1 MELYKPNKEFDFS
14 LLSLESPQ
22 SIQGGTHFTKINI
35 NGDKPLY
42 IQMPKCTTKQGIV
55 KTNRVMYSDLLY
67 NKNNCEP
74 LIEWLLA
81 LEKHCQ
87 SKINEK
93 KDMWFVS
100 EMTEDDIEN
109 MMSPVY
115 RLYRSGKNLL
125 IRTFIDVDKAT
136 DKGKCMVYDEKEILL
151 DQSAVVGT
159 NIIPL
164 ILIEGIKFTSKSFD
178 IEIKL
183 IQAMV
188 LAKDPE
194 IMQTCLIKRDGVP
207 QTNNVGRNKEDKE
220 INNTESPNELPND
233 SIETFTDQQIS
244 SAVAPAVLPEVAPEA
259 EAPEAEAPVAEADA
273 PVAEADAPVAE
284 AGETEAETEAHVPVT
299 KSLLTEEDTLDDS
312 NKSILEYE
320 YVQEEK
326 DYLENISNDL
336 EEVDIEPDDRGSI
349 SLKQPNE
356 IYAGIYKAART
367 KAKLM
372 RKAAIAAFLEAKK
385 IKTQHLLDDI
395 YSSDEE
401 DYSSDEE
408 LNSF

>member
-273 PVAEADAPVAE
+273 PVAEADAPVA
-284 AGETEAETEAHVPVT
+284 GETEAHVPVP

-312 NKSILEYE
+312 NKSILDYE

>member
-1 MELYKPNKEFDFS
+1 MELYKPNKEFDFN

-22 SIQGGTHFTKINI
+22 SIQGGTHFTNINI

-55 KTNRVMYSDLLY
+55 KTNRIMYSDLLY
-67 NKNNCEP
+67 NKNNCEQ

-109 MMSPVY
+109 MMTPVY

-183 IQAMV
+183 IQIMV
-188 LAKDPE
+188 LDKDPE
-194 IMQTCLIKRDGVP
+194 LMQTCLIKRDSVS
-207 QTNNVGRNKEDKE
+207 QMNSVGGIKEGLLEHDGNSHTEPPNKQL
-220 INNTESPNELPND
+220 SD
-233 SIETFTDQQIS
+233 SIETITDEKIS
-244 SAVAPAVLPEVAPEA
+244 SVAESPVAESPVA
-259 EAPEAEAPVAEADA
+259 ESPVAESPVAEAQ
-273 PVAEADAPVAE
+273 
-284 AGETEAETEAHVPVT
+284 
-299 KSLLTEEDTLDDS
+299 EDNIGDLPDS
-312 NKSILEYE
+312 NKSILDYE

-326 DYLENISNDL
+326 DYLEKISNDL

-356 IYAGIYKAART
+356 IYTEIYKAART

-372 RKAAIAAFLEAKK
+372 RKAAIAAFLEAKR

-395 YSSDEE
+395 YSSDDE

>member
-273 PVAEADAPVAE
+273 PVAEADAPVA
-284 AGETEAETEAHVPVT
+284 GETEAHVPVP

-312 NKSILEYE
+312 NKSILDYE

-356 IYAGIYKAART
+356 IYAGIYRAART

>member
-1 MELYKPNKEFDFS
+1 MELYKPTKEFDFN

-109 MMSPVY
+109 MMTPVY

-136 DKGKCMVYDEKEILL
+136 DKGKCMVYDENEILL

-183 IQAMV
+183 IQIMV
-188 LAKDPE
+188 LDKDPE
-194 IMQTCLIKRDGVP
+194 LMQTCLIKRDSVS
-207 QTNNVGRNKEDKE
+207 QMNSVGGIKEGLLEHDGNSHTEPPNKQL
-220 INNTESPNELPND
+220 SD
-233 SIETFTDQQIS
+233 SIETITDEKIS
-244 SAVAPAVLPEVAPEA
+244 SVAESPVAESPVA
-259 EAPEAEAPVAEADA
+259 ESPVAESPVAEAQ
-273 PVAEADAPVAE
+273 
-284 AGETEAETEAHVPVT
+284 
-299 KSLLTEEDTLDDS
+299 EDNIGDLPDS
-312 NKSILEYE
+312 NKSILDYE

-326 DYLENISNDL
+326 DYLEKIRNDL

-356 IYAGIYKAART
+356 IYTEIYKAARK

-395 YSSDEE
+395 YSSDDE

>member
-1 MELYKPNKEFDFS
+1 MELYKPNKEFDFN

-22 SIQGGTHFTKINI
+22 SIQGGTHFTNINI

-109 MMSPVY
+109 MMTPVY

-136 DKGKCMVYDEKEILL
+136 DKGKCMVYDENEILL

-183 IQAMV
+183 IQIMV
-188 LAKDPE
+188 LDKDPE
-194 IMQTCLIKRDGVP
+194 LMQTCLIKRDSVS
-207 QTNNVGRNKEDKE
+207 QMNSVGGIKEGLLEHDGNSHTEPPNKQL
-220 INNTESPNELPND
+220 SD
-233 SIETFTDQQIS
+233 SIETITDEKIS
-244 SAVAPAVLPEVAPEA
+244 SVAESPVAESPVA
-259 EAPEAEAPVAEADA
+259 ESPVAESPVAEAQ
-273 PVAEADAPVAE
+273 
-284 AGETEAETEAHVPVT
+284 
-299 KSLLTEEDTLDDS
+299 EDNIGDLPDS
-312 NKSILEYE
+312 NKSILDYE

-326 DYLENISNDL
+326 DYLEKISNDL

-356 IYAGIYKAART
+356 IYTEIYKAART

-395 YSSDEE
+395 YSSDDE

>member
-1 MELYKPNKEFDFS
+1 MELYKPNKEFDFN

-109 MMSPVY
+109 MMTPVY

-183 IQAMV
+183 IQIMV
-188 LAKDPE
+188 LDKDPE
-194 IMQTCLIKRDGVP
+194 LMQTCLIKRDSVS
-207 QTNNVGRNKEDKE
+207 QMNSVGGIKEGLLEHDGNSHTEPPNKQL
-220 INNTESPNELPND
+220 SD
-233 SIETFTDQQIS
+233 SIETITDEKIS
-244 SAVAPAVLPEVAPEA
+244 SVAESPVAESPVA
-259 EAPEAEAPVAEADA
+259 ESPVAESPVAEAQ
-273 PVAEADAPVAE
+273 
-284 AGETEAETEAHVPVT
+284 
-299 KSLLTEEDTLDDS
+299 EDNIGDLPDS
-312 NKSILEYE
+312 NKSILDYE

-326 DYLENISNDL
+326 DYLEKISNDL

-356 IYAGIYKAART
+356 IYTEIYKAART

-372 RKAAIAAFLEAKK
+372 RKAAIAAFLEAKR

-395 YSSDEE
+395 YSSDDE

>member
-1 MELYKPNKEFDFS
+1 MELYKPTKEFDFN

-22 SIQGGTHFTKINI
+22 SIQGGTHFTNINI

-109 MMSPVY
+109 MMTPVY

-136 DKGKCMVYDEKEILL
+136 DKGKCMVYDENEILL

-183 IQAMV
+183 IQIMV
-188 LAKDPE
+188 LDKDPE
-194 IMQTCLIKRDGVP
+194 LMQTCLIKRDSVS
-207 QTNNVGRNKEDKE
+207 QMNSVGGIKEGLLEHDGNSHTEPPNKQL
-220 INNTESPNELPND
+220 SD
-233 SIETFTDQQIS
+233 SIETITDEKIS
-244 SAVAPAVLPEVAPEA
+244 SVAESPVAESPVA
-259 EAPEAEAPVAEADA
+259 ESPVAESPVAEAQ
-273 PVAEADAPVAE
+273 
-284 AGETEAETEAHVPVT
+284 
-299 KSLLTEEDTLDDS
+299 EDNIGDLPDS
-312 NKSILEYE
+312 NKSILDYE

-326 DYLENISNDL
+326 DYLEKISNDL

-356 IYAGIYKAART
+356 IYTEIYKAARK

-395 YSSDEE
+395 YSSDDE

>member
-1 MELYKPNKEFDFS
+1 MELYKPNKEFDFN

-100 EMTEDDIEN
+100 EMSEDDIEN
-109 MMSPVY
+109 MMTPVY

-136 DKGKCMVYDEKEILL
+136 DKGKCMVYDEKEIIL

-183 IQAMV
+183 IQTMV
-188 LAKDPE
+188 LDKDPE
-194 IMQTCLIKRDGVP
+194 LMQTCLIKRDGVS
-207 QTNNVGRNKEDKE
+207 QMNNVGGIKEGLLEHDGNSHTEPPNKQ
-220 INNTESPNELPND
+220 LND
-233 SIETFTDQQIS
+233 SIETITDEKIS
-244 SAVAPAVLPEVAPEA
+244 SVVESPVAESSVAESPVA
-259 EAPEAEAPVAEADA
+259 ESPVAESPVAEAQ
-273 PVAEADAPVAE
+273 
-284 AGETEAETEAHVPVT
+284 
-299 KSLLTEEDTLDDS
+299 EDNIGDLQDS
-312 NKSILEYE
+312 NKSILDYE

-326 DYLENISNDL
+326 DYLEKISNDL

-356 IYAGIYKAART
+356 IYTEIYKAART

-385 IKTQHLLDDI
+385 IKTQYLLDDI
-395 YSSDEE
+395 YSSDDE

>member
-1 MELYKPNKEFDFS
+1 MELYKPNKEFDFN

-100 EMTEDDIEN
+100 EMSEDDIEN
-109 MMSPVY
+109 MMTPVY

-136 DKGKCMVYDEKEILL
+136 DKGKCMVYDEKEIIL

-183 IQAMV
+183 IQTMV
-188 LAKDPE
+188 LDKDPE
-194 IMQTCLIKRDGVP
+194 LMQTCLIKRDGVS
-207 QTNNVGRNKEDKE
+207 QMNNVGGIKEGLLEHDGNSHTEPPNKQ
-220 INNTESPNELPND
+220 LND
-233 SIETFTDQQIS
+233 SIETITDEKIS
-244 SAVAPAVLPEVAPEA
+244 SVAES
-259 EAPEAEAPVAEADA
+259 PVAES
-273 PVAEADAPVAE
+273 PVAESPVAE
-284 AGETEAETEAHVPVT
+284 SSVAESSVAEAQ
-299 KSLLTEEDTLDDS
+299 EDNIGDLQDS
-312 NKSILEYE
+312 NKSILDYE

-326 DYLENISNDL
+326 DYLEKISNDL

-356 IYAGIYKAART
+356 IYTEIYKAART

-385 IKTQHLLDDI
+385 IKTQYLLDDI
-395 YSSDEE
+395 YSSDDE

>member
-1 MELYKPNKEFDFS
+1 MELYKPNKEFDFN

-42 IQMPKCTTKQGIV
+42 IQMPKCATKQGIV

-67 NKNNCEP
+67 NRNNCEP

-100 EMTEDDIEN
+100 EMTEDDIES
-109 MMSPVY
+109 MMTPVY

-125 IRTFIDVDKAT
+125 IRTFIDVDKGT

-188 LAKDPE
+188 LAKEPE
-194 IMQTCLIKRDGVP
+194 LMQTCLIKRDGVS
-207 QTNNVGRNKEDKE
+207 QTNNVGRNKEDDE
-220 INNTESPNELPND
+220 INNTESPNEVPND
-233 SIETFTDQQIS
+233 SIETITDEPIS
-244 SAVAPAVLPEVAPEA
+244 SPEAVTPEAVAPEA
-259 EAPEAEAPVAEADA
+259 VAPEAVAP
-273 PVAEADAPVAE
+273 
-284 AGETEAETEAHVPVT
+284 VPVT
-299 KSLLTEEDTLDDS
+299 KSLLSEENTLDDS
-312 NKSILEYE
+312 NKSILDYE

-336 EEVDIEPDDRGSI
+336 EEVDIEPDVRGSI

-356 IYAGIYKAART
+356 IYAEIYKAART

>member
-1 MELYKPNKEFDFS
+1 MELYKPNKEFDFN

-22 SIQGGTHFTKINI
+22 SIQGGTHFTNINI

-109 MMSPVY
+109 MMTPVY

-136 DKGKCMVYDEKEILL
+136 DKGKCMVYDENEILL

-178 IEIKL
+178 IDIKL
-183 IQAMV
+183 IQTMV
-188 LAKDPE
+188 LDKDPE
-194 IMQTCLIKRDGVP
+194 LIQTCLIKRDGVS
-207 QTNNVGRNKEDKE
+207 QMNSVGGIKEGLLEHDGNSHTEPPNKQL
-220 INNTESPNELPND
+220 SD
-233 SIETFTDQQIS
+233 SIETITDEKIS
-244 SAVAPAVLPEVAPEA
+244 SVAESPVAESPVA
-259 EAPEAEAPVAEADA
+259 ESPVAESPVAEAQ
-273 PVAEADAPVAE
+273 
-284 AGETEAETEAHVPVT
+284 
-299 KSLLTEEDTLDDS
+299 EDNIGDLPDS
-312 NKSILEYE
+312 NKSILDYE

-326 DYLENISNDL
+326 DYLEKISNDL

-356 IYAGIYKAART
+356 IYTEIYKAART

-372 RKAAIAAFLEAKK
+372 RKAAIAAFLEAKR

-395 YSSDEE
+395 YSSDDE

>member
-233 SIETFTDQQIS
+233 SIETFTDEQIS

-273 PVAEADAPVAE
+273 PVAEADAPVA
-284 AGETEAETEAHVPVT
+284 GETEAHVPVP

-312 NKSILEYE
+312 NKSILDYE

-356 IYAGIYKAART
+356 IYAEIYKAART

-385 IKTQHLLDDI
+385 IKTQHLMDDI

>member
-1 MELYKPNKEFDFS
+1 MELYKPNKEFDFN

-22 SIQGGTHFTKINI
+22 SIQGGTHFTNINI

-109 MMSPVY
+109 MMTPVY

-136 DKGKCMVYDEKEILL
+136 DKGKCMVYDENEILL

-183 IQAMV
+183 IQIMV
-188 LAKDPE
+188 LDKDPE
-194 IMQTCLIKRDGVP
+194 LMQTCLIKRDSVS
-207 QTNNVGRNKEDKE
+207 QMNSVGGIKEGLLEHDGNSHTEPPNKQL
-220 INNTESPNELPND
+220 SD
-233 SIETFTDQQIS
+233 SIETITDEKIS
-244 SAVAPAVLPEVAPEA
+244 SVAESPVAESPVA
-259 EAPEAEAPVAEADA
+259 ESPVAESPVAEAQ
-273 PVAEADAPVAE
+273 
-284 AGETEAETEAHVPVT
+284 
-299 KSLLTEEDTLDDS
+299 EDNIGDLPDS
-312 NKSILEYE
+312 NKSILDYE

-326 DYLENISNDL
+326 DYLEKISNDL

-356 IYAGIYKAART
+356 IYTEIYKAART

-372 RKAAIAAFLEAKK
+372 RKAAIAAFLEAKR

-395 YSSDEE
+395 YSSDDE

>member
-273 PVAEADAPVAE
+273 PVAEADAPVA
-284 AGETEAETEAHVPVT
+284 GETEAHVPVP

-312 NKSILEYE
+312 NKSILDYE

-356 IYAGIYKAART
+356 IYAEIYKAART

-385 IKTQHLLDDI
+385 IKTQHLMDDI

>member
-1 MELYKPNKEFDFS
+1 MELYKPNKEFDFN

-22 SIQGGTHFTKINI
+22 SIQGGTHFTNINI

-109 MMSPVY
+109 MMTPVY

-136 DKGKCMVYDEKEILL
+136 DKGKCMVYDENEILL

-183 IQAMV
+183 IQIMV
-188 LAKDPE
+188 LDKDPE
-194 IMQTCLIKRDGVP
+194 LMQTCLIKRDSVS
-207 QTNNVGRNKEDKE
+207 QMNSVGGIKEGLLEHDGNSHTEPPNKQL
-220 INNTESPNELPND
+220 SD
-233 SIETFTDQQIS
+233 SIETITDEKIS
-244 SAVAPAVLPEVAPEA
+244 SVAESPVAESPVA
-259 EAPEAEAPVAEADA
+259 ESPVAEAQ
-273 PVAEADAPVAE
+273 
-284 AGETEAETEAHVPVT
+284 
-299 KSLLTEEDTLDDS
+299 EDNIGDLPDS
-312 NKSILEYE
+312 NKSILDYE

-326 DYLENISNDL
+326 DYLEKISNDL

-356 IYAGIYKAART
+356 IYTEIYKAART

-372 RKAAIAAFLEAKK
+372 RKAAIAAFLEAKR

-395 YSSDEE
+395 YSSDDE

>member
-1 MELYKPNKEFDFS
+1 MELYKPNKEFDFN

-42 IQMPKCTTKQGIV
+42 IQMPKCATKQGIV

-67 NKNNCEP
+67 NRNNCEP

-100 EMTEDDIEN
+100 EMTEDDIES
-109 MMSPVY
+109 MMTPVY

-125 IRTFIDVDKAT
+125 IRTFIDVDKGT

-188 LAKDPE
+188 LAKEPE
-194 IMQTCLIKRDGVP
+194 LMQTCLIKRDGVS
-207 QTNNVGRNKEDKE
+207 QTNNVGRNKEDDE
-220 INNTESPNELPND
+220 INNTESPNEVPND
-233 SIETFTDQQIS
+233 SIETITDEPIS
-244 SAVAPAVLPEVAPEA
+244 SPEAVTPEAVAPEA
-259 EAPEAEAPVAEADA
+259 VAPEAVAP
-273 PVAEADAPVAE
+273 
-284 AGETEAETEAHVPVT
+284 VPVT
-299 KSLLTEEDTLDDS
+299 KSLLSEENTLDDS
-312 NKSILEYE
+312 NKSILDYE

-336 EEVDIEPDDRGSI
+336 EEVDIEPDVRGSI

-356 IYAGIYKAART
+356 IYAEIYKAART
-367 KAKLM
+367 NAKLM

>member
-1 MELYKPNKEFDFS
+1 MELYKPNKEFDFN

-22 SIQGGTHFTKINI
+22 SIQGGTHFTNINI

-55 KTNRVMYSDLLY
+55 KTNRIMYSDLLY
-67 NKNNCEP
+67 NKNNCEQ

-109 MMSPVY
+109 MMTPVY

-136 DKGKCMVYDEKEILL
+136 DKGKCMVYDENEILL

-183 IQAMV
+183 IQIMV
-188 LAKDPE
+188 LDKDPE
-194 IMQTCLIKRDGVP
+194 LMQTCLIKRDSVS
-207 QTNNVGRNKEDKE
+207 QMNSVGGIKEGLLEHDGNSHTEPPNKQL
-220 INNTESPNELPND
+220 SD
-233 SIETFTDQQIS
+233 SIETITDEKIS
-244 SAVAPAVLPEVAPEA
+244 SVAESPVAESPVA
-259 EAPEAEAPVAEADA
+259 ESPVAESPVAEAQ
-273 PVAEADAPVAE
+273 
-284 AGETEAETEAHVPVT
+284 
-299 KSLLTEEDTLDDS
+299 EDNIGDLPDS
-312 NKSILEYE
+312 NKSILDYE

-326 DYLENISNDL
+326 DYLEKISNDL

-356 IYAGIYKAART
+356 IYTEIYKAART

-372 RKAAIAAFLEAKK
+372 RKAAIAAFLEAKR

-395 YSSDEE
+395 YSSDDE

>member
-1 MELYKPNKEFDFS
+1 MELYKPTKEFDFN

-22 SIQGGTHFTKINI
+22 SIQGGTHFTNINI

-55 KTNRVMYSDLLY
+55 KTNRIMYSDLLY
-67 NKNNCEP
+67 NKNNCEQ

-109 MMSPVY
+109 MMTPVY

-183 IQAMV
+183 IQIMV
-188 LAKDPE
+188 LDKDPE
-194 IMQTCLIKRDGVP
+194 LMQTCLIKRDSVS
-207 QTNNVGRNKEDKE
+207 QMNSVGGIKEGLLEHDGNSHTEPPNKQL
-220 INNTESPNELPND
+220 SD
-233 SIETFTDQQIS
+233 SIETITDEKIS
-244 SAVAPAVLPEVAPEA
+244 SVAESPVAESPVA
-259 EAPEAEAPVAEADA
+259 ESPVAESPVAEAQ
-273 PVAEADAPVAE
+273 
-284 AGETEAETEAHVPVT
+284 
-299 KSLLTEEDTLDDS
+299 EDNIGDLPDS
-312 NKSILEYE
+312 NKSILDYE

-326 DYLENISNDL
+326 DYLEKISNDL

-356 IYAGIYKAART
+356 IYTEIYKAART

-395 YSSDEE
+395 YSSDDE

>member
-1 MELYKPNKEFDFS
+1 MELYKPNKEFDFN

-22 SIQGGTHFTKINI
+22 SIQGGTHFTNINI

-109 MMSPVY
+109 MMTPVY

-136 DKGKCMVYDEKEILL
+136 DKGKCMVYDENEILL

-183 IQAMV
+183 IQIMV
-188 LAKDPE
+188 LDKDPE
-194 IMQTCLIKRDGVP
+194 LMQTCLIKRDSVS
-207 QTNNVGRNKEDKE
+207 QMNSVGGIKEGLLEHDGNSHTEPPNKQL
-220 INNTESPNELPND
+220 SD
-233 SIETFTDQQIS
+233 SIETITDEKIS
-244 SAVAPAVLPEVAPEA
+244 SVAESPVAESPVA
-259 EAPEAEAPVAEADA
+259 ESPVAESPVAEAQ
-273 PVAEADAPVAE
+273 
-284 AGETEAETEAHVPVT
+284 
-299 KSLLTEEDTLDDS
+299 EDNIGDLPDS
-312 NKSILEYE
+312 NKSILDYE

-326 DYLENISNDL
+326 DYLEKIRNDL

-356 IYAGIYKAART
+356 IYTEIYKAART

-395 YSSDEE
+395 YSSDDE